1 MKDNVRKEARKNF
14 NYTFAKDI
22 DVAKYGAESSRSQIV
37 DLLEKVEKDN
47 NVKISGLLKL
57 QLVNAMKKP
66 NSKNFDGSLE
76 HTIDLMAD
84 AFEASFNSKVKKF
97 PNKQE
102 VSKEVAKD
110 IKTILK
116 ENMKF
121 TLEDFKGVSFSSG
134 NLKSIENWIDRVF
147 DPTTDEEFVQIFNDL
162 RNMTTEEFDRLYNSK
177 ISDNDLG
184 IKNISGYDVL
194 KEVRARNEK
203 TLNSLYNIIYNNEYA
218 EGVQLSKTTPSYDY
232 DKFKRVCHYS
242 STILHVR
249 CSLHP

>member
-22 DVAKYGAESSRSQIV
+22 DVAKYGAESARSQIV

-116 ENMKF
+116 EVVSNYKTISMNKGIEF
-121 TLEDFKGVSFSSG
+121 RSNIEHNIPDMLYGDGIELKKVLTLLLNES
-134 NLKSIENWIDRVF
+134 
-147 DPTTDEEFVQIFNDL
+147 
-162 RNMTTEEFDRLYNSK
+162 
-177 ISDNDLG
+177 
-184 IKNISGYDVL
+184 IKNHPHGDRTRNSALRGRRLNQFDQ
-194 KEVRARNEK
+194 RAITYK
-203 TLNSLYNIIYNNEYA
+203 
-218 EGVQLSKTTPSYDY
+218 
-232 DKFKRVCHYS
+232 
-242 STILHVR
+242 
-249 CSLHP
+249 